1 MSTTAQAA
9 TERLPHGPHRLSREQ
24 VENHQRRRI
33 LAAVIAAAGTKGYGS
48 TTIGDITRRARVSRD
63 TFYEQ
68 FANKEAC
75 FLAAYDATTRELV
88 EEMVAAGTS
97 QSNYVEGIRDGV
109 RAYLRFW
116 SERPDAARVCTLE
129 VMAAGSE
136 GLAHRE
142 QTLRSFAR
150 LYRTVAERARAQE
163 PGLPTVPDVVAR
175 AIVVAAVELT
185 TQYIREDRASSLPEL
200 EDDVLYLWLMVL
212 AGHEVAAAAV
222 RPRDRAPSLQEG
234 ARFLRSASPVDG

>member
-1 MSTTAQAA
+1 MSTTAQVGS
-9 TERLPHGPHRLSREQ
+9 ERLPRGPHRLSREQ
-24 VENHQRRRI
+24 VENHQRGRI
-33 LAAVIAAAGTKGYGS
+33 LAAMIAEAGTNGYAS
-48 TTIGDITRRARVSRD
+48 TTIGAITRRARVSRD

-75 FLAAYDATTRELV
+75 FLAAYDATTRELMD
-88 EEMVAAGTS
+88 EMVAAGTS
-97 QSNYVEGIRDGV
+97 QPSYIEGIRDGV
-109 RAYLRFW
+109 RAYFRFW

-136 GLAHRE
+136 ALAHRE

-150 LYRTVAERARAQE
+150 LYRAVAERAREQQ
-163 PGLPTVPDVVAR
+163 PGLPDVPDVVAR

-200 EDDVLYLWLMVL
+200 ESDALYLWLMVL

-222 RPRDRAPSLQEG
+222 A
-234 ARFLRSASPVDG
+234 ASPPRARDAP

>member
-1 MSTTAQAA
+1 MSTTAEA
-9 TERLPHGPHRLSREQ
+9 TVDRLPRGPHSLSRAQ
-24 VENHQRRRI
+24 VVKHQRERM
-33 LAAVIAAAGTKGYGS
+33 LAAVVNAVAAKGYGS

-63 TFYEQ
+63 TFYQQ
-68 FANKEAC
+68 FASKEQC
-75 FLAAYDATTRELV
+75 FLAAYDATTRELLDQ
-88 EEMVAAGTS
+88 MVAAGTS
-97 QSNYVEGIRDGV
+97 QPSYVEGIREGV

-136 GLAHRE
+136 ALEHRE
-142 QTLRSFAR
+142 HTLRSFAR
-150 LYRTVAERARAQE
+150 LYRTVAERARAQQ

-185 TQYIREDRASSLPEL
+185 TQYIRADRVSSLPEL
-200 EDDVLYLWLMVL
+200 ESDVLYLWLMVL

-222 RPRDRAPSLQEG
+222 AT
-234 ARFLRSASPVDG
+234 